1 MNYLNS
7 KYYVELK
14 DKRFSRYFY
23 HSTEKFILSE
33 RKEPNSLRT
42 KYQVINE
49 TKLKRNQNKKNDN
62 EELEVKFHPENKPN
76 KNKKIVLKII
86 MKK

>member
-49 TKLKRNQNKKNDN
+49 TKLKRNQY
-62 EELEVKFHPENKPN
+62 
-76 KNKKIVLKII
+76 
-86 MKK
+86 